1 MQLSA
6 QAGITNVVFGGVGT
20 TEGTEPTTDEGTADG
35 GLESIEEVVETD
47 EGAADMLAEAE
58 DGAADGFAEG
68 VAEEGAALAFPA
80 ASTEE
85 HSAVVSPRTSI

>member
-6 QAGITNVVFGGVGT
+6 QAGITNVAFCDVGT
-20 TEGTEPTTDEGTADG
+20 SEGTEPTTDEGTADG
-35 GLESIEEVVETD
+35 GLESIGEVVRTD
-47 EGAADMLAEAE
+47 DGAADMLTGAE
-58 DGAADGFAEG
+58 DGAADGIAEG
-68 VAEEGAALAFPA
+68 AAEEGAALAFPA